1 MSTVSQ
7 QATAKAAY
15 SIPARLDEHRVM
27 LIDYSQEGL
36 VLEHYRQLAVGTEAT
51 FALEWE
57 GERVSIL
64 CRVALCEKFPVSFG
78 SSFCV
83 FRSRLAIL
91 AATGEVGTKIEK
103 MIQSRH
109 QVSIALQ
116 MANASGHLDDAKPHP
131 VFRNGLLSESSTR
144 PSSDRQA
151 GKKFECIRLRW
162 NGTKWASVWTLDPDQ
177 PADGFTID
185 ADELPLQIQ
194 RLCEAYE
201 TTTEAGRNLI
211 RLQAQLSLEGKQSTR
226 AREH

>member
-1 MSTVSQ
+1 MSQ

-27 LIDYSQEGL
+27 LIDYSQDGL
-36 VLEHYRQLAVGTEAT
+36 VLEHYRQLAIGTEAT

-57 GERVSIL
+57 GERVAVP
-64 CRVALCEKFPVSFG
+64 CRVSVCEKFPVSFG

-91 AATGEVGTKIEK
+91 SSTSEIGLQIER

-109 QVSIALQ
+109 QMSMSLQ
-116 MANASGHLDDAKPHP
+116 MANASGHLDSGKPHP
-131 VFRNGLLSESSTR
+131 VFRNGLLSESSTK
-144 PSSDRQA
+144 QA
-151 GKKFECIRLRW
+151 PEKPGGTKFECIRLRY
-162 NGTKWASVWTLDPDQ
+162 NGTKWTSVWTLDSEQ
-177 PADGFTID
+177 PQDGFTID
-185 ADELPLQIQ
+185 AAELPLQIQ

-211 RLQAQLSLEGKQSTR
+211 RLQAQLSLEGKQSSR